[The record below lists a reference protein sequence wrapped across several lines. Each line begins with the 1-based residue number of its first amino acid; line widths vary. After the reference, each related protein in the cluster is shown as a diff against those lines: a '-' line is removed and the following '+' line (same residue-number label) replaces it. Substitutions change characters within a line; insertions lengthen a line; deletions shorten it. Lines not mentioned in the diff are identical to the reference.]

1 MNNTVYQFLDGV
13 SFKLRFH
20 NEEKS
25 LLCQA
30 VYQQTIYLRGKGEK
44 EHSFS
49 VLWMNI
55 FVI

>member
-25 LLCQA
+25 LLCQIT
-30 VYQQTIYLRGKGEK
+30 YQQTVYLGVQQ
-44 EHSFS
+44 HSFIM
-49 VLWMNI
+49 LWMNVI